1 MHLILFIVF
10 AGFCLAGAINLLLQ
24 THPINSALSL
34 IVVMTSLA
42 VLYLLLGAEFL
53 AIAQIIVYAG
63 AIMVLFTF
71 VVMLLNA
78 GREERTLGS
87 RAAKRIGFPA
97 VVVLLAVLATVIL
110 HAQGLGSRIS
120 AERPHHLHRRSLSQ
134 VLFHELLLPFE
145 VTSVLILI
153 AILGAVALA
162 RARQTEKGGS
172 ANDFPHLLVS
182 APERRAVFARRRRL
196 SHQAQPHHRLHVH

>member
-1 MHLILFIVF
+1 MHLILFFLF
-10 AGFCLAGAINLLLQ
+10 AGLCLAGAINLLAQ
-24 THPINSALSL
+24 RHPINSALSL

-53 AIAQIIVYAG
+53 AAAQIIVYSG

-87 RAAKRIGFPA
+87 RAATVIGFPA
-97 VVVLLAVLATVIL
+97 VVVLLGIAATVIL
-110 HAQGLGSRIS
+110 HTPGLGTAAMREGITSTQ
-120 AERPHHLHRRSLSQ
+120 ELSI
-134 VLFHELLLPFE
+134 VLFTKLLLPFE

-162 RARQTEKGGS
+162 RHVEPEKTGGK
-172 ANDFPHLLVS
+172 
-182 APERRAVFARRRRL
+182 
-196 SHQAQPHHRLHVH
+196 

>member
-10 AGFCLAGAINLLLQ
+10 AGICLAGAINLLLQ

-53 AIAQIIVYAG
+53 AAAQVIVYGG

-87 RAAKRIGFPA
+87 RSARVVGFPA
-97 VVVLLAVLATVIL
+97 VAVILAVVATVIL
-110 HAQGLGSRIS
+110 HAQGLGTADLS
-120 AERPHHLHRRSLSQ
+120 AGITSTEDLSS
-134 VLFHELLLPFE
+134 VLFTKLLLPFE

-162 RARQTEKGGS
+162 RHGHG
-172 ANDFPHLLVS
+172 D
-182 APERRAVFARRRRL
+182 PEGKSERTGE
-196 SHQAQPHHRLHVH
+196 Q

>member
-1 MHLILFIVF
+1 MHFILFIVF
-10 AGFCLAGAINLLLQ
+10 AGFCLAGAINLLVQ
-24 THPINSALSL
+24 SHPINSALSL

-53 AIAQIIVYAG
+53 AAAQVIVYAG

-87 RAAKRIGFPA
+87 RAATVIGFPA
-97 VVVLLAVLATVIL
+97 VVVLLGIAATVIL
-110 HAQGLGSRIS
+110 HTPDLGTAAMREGMTSTQALS
-120 AERPHHLHRRSLSQ
+120 A
-134 VLFHELLLPFE
+134 VLFTNLLLPFE
-145 VTSVLILI
+145 VTSVLFLV

-162 RARQTEKGGS
+162 RHVE
-172 ANDFPHLLVS
+172 
-182 APERRAVFARRRRL
+182 PERTAGK
-196 SHQAQPHHRLHVH
+196 

>member
-1 MHLILFIVF
+1 MHLILFFIF
-10 AGFCLAGAINLLLQ
+10 AGLCMAGAINMLLQ
-24 THPINSALSL
+24 SHPIASALSL

-53 AIAQIIVYAG
+53 AAAQIIVYAG

-78 GREERTLGS
+78 GREERTQGS
-87 RAAKRIGFPA
+87 RVASLVGFPA
-97 VVVLLAVLATVIL
+97 VAMILALIATVIL
-110 HAQGLGSRIS
+110 HVQGLGT
-120 AERPHHLHRRSLSQ
+120 ASLSQ
-134 VLFHELLLPFE
+134 GITSTEELSTVLFTKLLLPFE

-162 RARQTEKGGS
+162 RRGHGDQAGSVPQKKTEG
-172 ANDFPHLLVS
+172 
-182 APERRAVFARRRRL
+182 
-196 SHQAQPHHRLHVH
+196 Q

>member
-1 MHLILFIVF
+1 MHLILFLLF
-10 AGFCLAGAINLLLQ
+10 AGFCLAVAINLLLQ
-24 THPINSALSL
+24 SHPISSALSL

-53 AIAQIIVYAG
+53 AAAQIIVYSG

-87 RAAKRIGFPA
+87 RAASVVGFPS
-97 VVVLLAVLATVIL
+97 VVAILAVLATVIL
-110 HAQGLGSRIS
+110 HAQGLG
-120 AERPHHLHRRSLSQ
+120 AASLSDPITSTEDLSR
-134 VLFHELLLPFE
+134 VLFTQLLLPFE

-162 RARQTEKGGS
+162 RHGHGDPDP
-172 ANDFPHLLVS
+172 NG
-182 APERRAVFARRRRL
+182 ERTAK
-196 SHQAQPHHRLHVH
+196 

>member
-1 MHLILFIVF
+1 MHLVLFIIF
-10 AGFCLAGAINLLLQ
+10 AGFCLAGAFNLLLQ
-24 THPINSALSL
+24 SHPINSALSL
-34 IVVMTSLA
+34 VVVMSSLA

-53 AIAQIIVYAG
+53 AAAQIIVYAG

-87 RAAKRIGFPA
+87 RAAKLLGFPA
-97 VVVLLAVLATVIL
+97 VAVILAVIATVIL
-110 HAQGLGSRIS
+110 RAPGLGVV
-120 AERPHHLHRRSLSQ
+120 SLSDPITTTEELST

-162 RARQTEKGGS
+162 RAGDGQPAKKEP
-172 ANDFPHLLVS
+172 FPGVTRG
-182 APERRAVFARRRRL
+182 ERR
-196 SHQAQPHHRLHVH
+196 SS

>member
-63 AIMVLFTF
+63 AVMVLFTF

-87 RAAKRIGFPA
+87 RAALPIGFPA
-97 VVVLLAVLATVIL
+97 VVAILAVLATVIL
-110 HAQGLGSRIS
+110 RIQGIGSAQLGQGLTNAPNQSN
-120 AERPHHLHRRSLSQ
+120 LDVLSQ

-162 RARQTEKGGS
+162 RADGSKMGS
-172 ANDFPHLLVS
+172 A
-182 APERRAVFARRRRL
+182 ERT
-196 SHQAQPHHRLHVH
+196 SEK

>member
-1 MHLILFIVF
+1 MHLILFFIF
-10 AGFCLAGAINLLLQ
+10 AGLCLAGAVNLLLQ
-24 THPINSALSL
+24 SHPISSALSL

-53 AIAQIIVYAG
+53 AAAQVIVYAG

-71 VVMLLNA
+71 VIMLLNA

-87 RAAKRIGFPA
+87 KAAAIVGFPS
-97 VVVLLAVLATVIL
+97 VVAILAVLATVIL
-110 HAQGLGSRIS
+110 HIQGLGHAALREGITTTEDLSR
-120 AERPHHLHRRSLSQ
+120 

-162 RARQTEKGGS
+162 RHGHGEIQE
-172 ANDFPHLLVS
+172 N
-182 APERRAVFARRRRL
+182 PERTAGK
-196 SHQAQPHHRLHVH
+196 

>member
-1 MHLILFIVF
+1 MAFGMYLVIFFIF
-10 AGFCLAGAINLLLQ
+10 GALCIAGALNLLLQ
-24 THPINSALSL
+24 RHPINSALSL

-53 AIAQIIVYAG
+53 AAAQVIVYAG

-87 RAAKRIGFPA
+87 RASRTVGFPA
-97 VVVLLAVLATVIL
+97 VVAILAVIATTIL
-110 HAQGLGSRIS
+110 KIQGLGNAAIEDHITSTADLS
-120 AERPHHLHRRSLSQ
+120 A
-134 VLFHELLLPFE
+134 VLFTKLLLPFE

-153 AILGAVALA
+153 AILGSVALA
-162 RARQTEKGGS
+162 R
-172 ANDFPHLLVS
+172 
-182 APERRAVFARRRRL
+182 
-196 SHQAQPHHRLHVH
+196 

>member
-1 MHLILFIVF
+1 MLIYNREGFESSVNQPDRVSGSCNCSCAMHLILFVLF
-10 AGFCLAGAINLLLQ
+10 AAFCLAGAVNLLLQ

-63 AIMVLFTF
+63 AVMVLFTF

-87 RAAKRIGFPA
+87 RAAARVGFPA
-97 VVVLLAVLATVIL
+97 AVALLAILATIIL
-110 HAQGLGSRIS
+110 HAQGLGAVHLGRDLAS
-120 AERPHHLHRRSLSQ
+120 ATSAPDKSNLTLLST

-162 RARQTEKGGS
+162 RPG
-172 ANDFPHLLVS
+172 
-182 APERRAVFARRRRL
+182 RAEGT
-196 SHQAQPHHRLHVH
+196 SK

>member
-1 MHLILFIVF
+1 MHLILFFLF
-10 AGFCLAGAINLLLQ
+10 AGLCLAGAINLLLQ

-63 AIMVLFTF
+63 AVMVLFTF

-87 RAAKRIGFPA
+87 RAAVAIGFPA
-97 VVVLLAVLATVIL
+97 VAALLAVLATIVL
-110 HAQGLGSRIS
+110 RAQGLGAARLGQGLSNAPGQS
-120 AERPHHLHRRSLSQ
+120 NLVLLSQ

-162 RARQTEKGGS
+162 RKDGAERTAEK
-172 ANDFPHLLVS
+172 
-182 APERRAVFARRRRL
+182 
-196 SHQAQPHHRLHVH
+196 

>member
-1 MHLILFIVF
+1 MHFVLFILF

-53 AIAQIIVYAG
+53 AAAQIIVYAG
-63 AIMVLFTF
+63 AVMVLFTF

-87 RAAKRIGFPA
+87 KAATVIGFPA
-97 VVVLLAVLATVIL
+97 VVALFAIAATVIL
-110 HAQGLGSRIS
+110 RAPALGYAHLGQGLTADPNSSNLVQIS
-120 AERPHHLHRRSLSQ
+120 T

-162 RARQTEKGGS
+162 RVDGS
-172 ANDFPHLLVS
+172 KPDA
-182 APERRAVFARRRRL
+182 ERTAK
-196 SHQAQPHHRLHVH
+196 

>member
-1 MHLILFIVF
+1 MHLILFFIF

-24 THPINSALSL
+24 SHPINSALSL

-53 AIAQIIVYAG
+53 AAAQVIVYAG

-87 RAAKRIGFPA
+87 RAARTVGFPA
-97 VVVLLAVLATVIL
+97 VVACP
-110 HAQGLGSRIS
+110 G
-120 AERPHHLHRRSLSQ
+120 
-134 VLFHELLLPFE
+134 
-145 VTSVLILI
+145 
-153 AILGAVALA
+153 
-162 RARQTEKGGS
+162 RARHRHPPRAG
-172 ANDFPHLLVS
+172 PR
-182 APERRAVFARRRRL
+182 RRASRPGL
-196 SHQAQPHHRLHVH
+196 SNDHRSTPT

>member
-1 MHLILFIVF
+1 
-10 AGFCLAGAINLLLQ
+10 
-24 THPINSALSL
+24 
-34 IVVMTSLA
+34 MTSLA

-53 AIAQIIVYAG
+53 AVAQVIVYAG

-87 RAAKRIGFPA
+87 RAAIMVGFPA
-97 VVVLLAVLATVIL
+97 VVALLAVAATVIL
-110 HAQGLGSRIS
+110 HTQGLGTAAMRDGITSMQ
-120 AERPHHLHRRSLSQ
+120 ELST
-134 VLFHELLLPFE
+134 VLFTKLLLPFE

-162 RARQTEKGGS
+162 RPGDG
-172 ANDFPHLLVS
+172 
-182 APERRAVFARRRRL
+182 ERTL
-196 SHQAQPHHRLHVH
+196 GE